1 MLILLLLTLCYTLF
15 PFPTISPPISVAN
28 RYSQM
33 LQTIG
38 PFQIV
43 RDQTMYKSES
53 LNKYKTAFSS
63 EAKQYYDTFDGGR
76 YGWDDLND
84 PTKASTLQNI
94 LYRLI
99 VMATAYLT
107 DGMELYHNED
117 CKIKI
122 LQAFTIFSGKYNPAL
137 YYSNDH
143 HTWDIIIPN
152 TLVNLLPL
160 LDEIYSNDPSLSVG
174 YQNALTRVTEA
185 LLTLPKRSPF
195 INQCTNLPST
205 WYRDT
210 ECTLSSIVMEL
221 QMAKLTIFGSIL
233 IGDLS
238 RMNVYYNRIID
249 LFQVRHWNYELAPT
263 DDLHDGFRSD
273 GTFVEYFS
281 SIIPGSTGYS
291 MLSLIAS
298 ILAPSQK
305 IIEQLT
311 ASGNTDAAQS
321 IQTAVHSIAGKAA
334 TYILDSILPFV
345 VNCGVPDMMAG
356 ADAANDS
363 KPPLSRL
370 KDISM
375 GIMQF
380 AYAASLQNSLPSN
393 LNELLG
399 HVFKYLNYHLTDCPQ
414 IIDEMTG
421 HYNFPIIGEW
431 NRSTGLFLSVPTYPG
446 EIMYGHYFLSYGD
459 RYVYNAH
466 DFSVNIAMN
475 SYKTRNFQCIR
486 NLNKLGF
493 YQAAGAIMPSVRYHK
508 DQYNHHVLFAS
519 EKGYMG
525 TTAYPK
531 FSSKCSSQTHLF
543 GSLSDGKFVSSITDG
558 EHGSASMDYYN
569 APEND
574 VRYRALYLI
583 ESISQGVHVAQM
595 TTGGARLGDLT
606 ANVAVVP
613 YVDGDT
619 FEIYLDG
626 AKKTQDTISFSKAS
640 RILIKMTPKSGSQ
653 YAVALFL
660 RKNLSGTIK
669 NVTINKPYTDLGGSS
684 STKIKTYGIHISL
697 TLKLTSFYYTD
708 KIYWNARKAIFYSYY
723 PYLPYSTNDQDLATM
738 EQKYRL
744 LFKKGR
750 VDENAS
756 VHSNKYMLVSFSN
769 STQDIIA
776 ISFFEKGSATL
787 ASGITIAANDTV
799 QILFKVTDNTY
810 YLIMRDPVISSPR
823 PIRVE
828 VQGLIDMH
836 NLQHW
841 CHNAGVVDS
850 TTLVIE
856 ESFLGPSLCQ
866 VRVDRQ
872 VSQTPDDKPIPP
884 TNPPSPTPPPYI
896 PPFLP
901 TDDLLYDNSTDV
913 IVIPDNQA
921 MRTAKIAA
929 ISASIIIVLVIIVVL
944 LVVFLLR
951 CKKTAKDLKAVEGAL
966 KMTPIPPSGREPPH
980 AFSVLD
986 NDSTV
991 LESIHSVHSTFSEAS
1006 AINTTDPDPKEAP
1019 QPRRVKVQ
1027 RSLPSKFGS
1036 KKTTAVTNYI
1046 DEDGVDNDSFDSISI
1061 HHAAK
1066 MFTQ

>member
-15 PFPTISPPISVAN
+15 PFPTVTPPLSVAN
-28 RYSQM
+28 RYSQI

-38 PFQIV
+38 PFRII
-43 RDQTMYKSES
+43 RDQTMYKSDL

-76 YGWDDLND
+76 HGWSDLSD
-84 PTKASTLQNI
+84 LTKASNLNNI
-94 LYRLI
+94 LYRLTI
-99 VMATAYLT
+99 MVIAYLT
-107 DGMELYHNED
+107 DGMELYHSED
-117 CKIKI
+117 CKVKI
-122 LQAFTIFSGKYNPAL
+122 LQAFTIFSGKYNSAL
-137 YYSNDH
+137 YYSNDY
-143 HTWDIIIPN
+143 HTWDIVIPN

-160 LDEIYSNDPSLSVG
+160 LDEIYSSDSSLSGG
-174 YQNALTRVTEA
+174 YRNALTRVTEA
-185 LLTLPKRSPF
+185 LLILPKRSTYV
-195 INQCTNLPST
+195 NKCTNLPST
-205 WYRDT
+205 WYKDT

-238 RMNVYYNRIID
+238 RMDVYYNRIIE
-249 LFQVRHWNYELAPT
+249 LFQIRHWDYELTPT
-263 DDLHDGFRSD
+263 ADLYDGFRSD

-291 MLSLIAS
+291 MLSLIAFV
-298 ILAPSQK
+298 LAPSQK

-311 ASGNTDAAQS
+311 ASGNTNAAHSVQLAVNS
-321 IQTAVHSIAGKAA
+321 IIDKTT
-334 TYILDSILPFV
+334 TYILDSILSFA
-345 VNCGVPDMMAG
+345 VNCGVPDILAG

-363 KPPLSRL
+363 NPPLSRL

-380 AYAASLQNSLPSN
+380 AYAVTLQDN
-393 LNELLG
+393 LSSKFNELLG
-399 HVFKYLNYHLTDCPQ
+399 HIFKYLNYHLTDCPQ
-414 IIDEMTG
+414 VIDQIAG

-431 NRSTGLFLSVPTYPG
+431 NRSTGLFLNTPAYPG

-466 DFSVNIAMN
+466 DFSVIIAMN
-475 SYKTRNFQCIR
+475 SYKTRNFQCIQ

-493 YQAAGAIMPSVRYHK
+493 YQAAGVIMPSVRYHK
-508 DQYNHHVLFAS
+508 DQYNDHVLFAS
-519 EKGYMG
+519 EQGYMG
-525 TTAYPK
+525 TTASPK

-558 EHGSASMDYYN
+558 AHGSVSMDYYN
-569 APEND
+569 APENN
-574 VRYRALYLI
+574 VRYRTLYLI

-595 TTGGARLGDLT
+595 TTGGARLGALT
-606 ANVAVVP
+606 ANVAVIP
-613 YVDGDT
+613 YVSGDT

-626 AKKTQDTISFSKAS
+626 VKKTQNTISFSKAS
-640 RILIKMTPKSGSQ
+640 RILIKMTPKGGSQ
-653 YAVALFL
+653 YAVAFFL
-660 RKNLSGTIK
+660 RKTLSGTIK
-669 NVTINKPYTDLGGSS
+669 NVTVTKSYADLGGSS
-684 STKIKTYGIHISL
+684 NIKTKTYGIHISL
-697 TLKLTSFYYTD
+697 TLGLTGFYYTD

-723 PYLPYSTNDQDLATM
+723 PYLPYSTTDQDLDAM

-750 VDENAS
+750 VEENAS
-756 VHSNKYMLVSFSN
+756 VHSNKYMLVSFSD

-776 ISFFEKGSATL
+776 ISFFKGGSATL
-787 ASGITIAANDTV
+787 SDGITITASDVV
-799 QILFKVTDNTY
+799 QILIKVTEDRY
-810 YLIMRDPVISSPR
+810 YLIMRDPIISSPR
-823 PIRVE
+823 AIRVE
-828 VQGLIDMH
+828 IQGLTDMQS
-836 NLQHW
+836 LQHW
-841 CHNAGVVDS
+841 CKNAGVVDS

-866 VRVDRQ
+866 VQIDRH

-901 TDDLLYDNSTDV
+901 VDDLLYDNSTDV
-913 IVIPDNQA
+913 IVIPDNQV

-929 ISASIIIVLVIIVVL
+929 ISSSIIIVLVVIVVL

-966 KMTPIPPSGREPPH
+966 KMTPIPPSGREPSQ

-986 NDSTV
+986 NDGTM
-991 LESIHSVHSTFSEAS
+991 LESVHSVHSTFSEAS
-1006 AINTTDPDPKEAP
+1006 AINTTDLDPKEAP
-1019 QPRRVKVQ
+1019 QSRKVKVH

-1036 KKTTAVTNYI
+1036 KKAIAITNYI
-1046 DEDGVDNDSFDSISI
+1046 DEEGVNNDSFDSISVQY
-1061 HHAAK
+1061 AAN